1 MGVDQWGGAGTAG
14 FCLGKGP
21 LMFRLGV
28 TGSIATGKSTVLEA
42 LADFGARVSSADA
55 IVHELY
61 AGPAVAAVEGL
72 FPGVAV
78 EGAIDR
84 GRLSAALA
92 AEPGRLAELEAL
104 VHPMVRERIARFMD
118 AAEADGAALAAVE
131 VPLLFE
137 SGYDYGFD
145 AVAVTVC
152 DEAEQRRRALARPAM
167 TVERL
172 QSILARQMPQAEKKE
187 RADYVIDTTGPI
199 EDTRRAV
206 RAVVARIQ
214 ARQASQ

>member
-1 MGVDQWGGAGTAG
+1 
-14 FCLGKGP
+14 
-21 LMFRLGV
+21 MFRLGV

-42 LADFGARVSSADA
+42 LAEFGARVSSADA

-61 AGPAVAAVEGL
+61 AGPAVEAVEAL
-72 FPGVAV
+72 FPGVAAD
-78 EGAIDR
+78 GAIDR

-92 AEPGRLAELEAL
+92 AQPQRLSELEAL
-104 VHPMVRERIARFMD
+104 IHPMVRDRIARFMD
-118 AAEADGAALAAVE
+118 VAEAEGAALAAVE

-137 SGYDYGFD
+137 SGHDYGFD

-152 DEAEQRRRALARPAM
+152 DEAEQRRRALARPGM

-187 RADYVIDTTGPI
+187 RADYVIDTTGPV
-199 EDTRRAV
+199 EETRRTVKAM
-206 RAVVARIQ
+206 VAKIQ
-214 ARQASQ
+214 AQQANQ